1 MVAMFP
7 YDPQIAV
14 AVSGAPQSIAD
25 VLRTMQAIDAVCID
39 GDGLKWFNRLYF
51 QVTQAVENRVNGGG
65 FADPAWLS
73 LLDVEFAKLY
83 FSALSGFLV
92 NNKCSG
98 CWYAMFSVRGDTRIA
113 RIQFAL
119 AGVNAHINHDLP
131 AAIVATSESSNIA
144 PKHGTPQYEDY
155 TNLNTTLDG
164 LIETAKR
171 ELHVRLLGDPL
182 PPASRLEDSIAAW
195 GTAAAREQAWNHSEA
210 LWELRNLP
218 TIAAGYLDGL
228 DGLTTFGNKILLVPV
243 P

>member
-1 MVAMFP
+1 LVAMFP
-7 YDPQIAV
+7 YDPQIAA
-14 AVSGAPQSIAD
+14 AVSGAPQSIPD
-25 VLRTMQAIDAVCID
+25 VLRTMQAIDALCID

-65 FADPAWLS
+65 SADPTWLS

-83 FSALSGFLV
+83 FSALRGFLV
-92 NNKCSG
+92 NNECGG
-98 CWYAMFSVRGDTRIA
+98 CWYSMFSVRNDARIA

-131 AAIVATSESSNIA
+131 AAIVATSEKSNIA
-144 PKHGTPQYEDY
+144 PQHGTPQYTDY
-155 TNLNTTLDG
+155 TDLNTTLDA
-164 LIETAKR
+164 LIETAKK

-210 LWELRNLP
+210 LWELRSLP

>member
-1 MVAMFP
+1 MFP
-7 YDPQIAV
+7 YDPQIAADVSV
-14 AVSGAPQSIAD
+14 APGTIAD
-25 VLRTMQAIDAVCID
+25 VLRTMQTIDAVCID

-51 QVTQAVENRVNGGG
+51 QVTQAVENRVAAGG
-65 FADPAWLS
+65 FADPASLS

-83 FSALSGFLV
+83 FSALHGFLV
-92 NNKCSG
+92 NNRCSG
-98 CWYAMFSVRGDTRIA
+98 CWYAMFSARSEAKIA

-131 AAIVATSESSNIA
+131 AAIVATAEGGNFV
-144 PKHGTPQYEDY
+144 PRHGTPQYTDY
-155 TNLNTTLDG
+155 TSLNATLDG
-164 LIETAKR
+164 LIETAKT

-182 PPASRLEDSIAAW
+182 PPVSRLEDSVAAW
-195 GTAAAREQAWNHSEA
+195 CTGAAREQAWNHAEA

-218 TIAAGYLDGL
+218 TISAGYLEGL

>member
-1 MVAMFP
+1 MFP
-7 YDPQIAV
+7 YDPEIV
-14 AVSGAPQSIAD
+14 AALNAAPESIAD
-25 VLRTMQAIDAVCID
+25 VLRTMRAIDAVCAE

-51 QVTQAVENRVNGGG
+51 QVTQAVANCVNAGG

-83 FSALSGFLV
+83 FRALRGFLV
-92 NNKCSG
+92 DDECSG
-98 CWYAMFSVRGDTRIA
+98 CWYAMLSVRNDVRIA

-131 AAIVATSESSNIA
+131 GAIVASGERSRIA
-144 PKHGTPQYEDY
+144 PRHATPQYRDY
-155 TNLNTTLDG
+155 TTLNATLDG
-164 LIETAKR
+164 LIETAKQ

-182 PPASRLEDSIAAW
+182 PAVSRLEDSIAAW
-195 GTAAAREQAWNHSEA
+195 STAAAREQAWNHSEA
-210 LWELRNLP
+210 LWELRHLP
-218 TIAAGYLDGL
+218 NVAAGYLDGL